1 MKGSFR
7 EFTVYLT
14 QFKSYKCIALALNI
28 QKMFYKLDQ
37 PQPGQGFWFF
47 NIFGGRLQWK
57 GAGGN
62 DLVG

>member
-14 QFKSYKCIALALNI
+14 QFKSYKCIALAFNI

-37 PQPGQGFWFF
+37 PQPGKDFCIF
-47 NIFGGRLQWK
+47 NIFGGRLQ
-57 GAGGN
+57 
-62 DLVG
+62 

>member
-14 QFKSYKCIALALNI
+14 QFKSYKCIALAANI

-37 PQPGQGFWFF
+37 PRPGQGFCIF
-47 NIFGGRLQWK
+47 NIVGGRLQRK

-62 DLVG
+62 DLAG